1 MFGRL
6 DRSNGRNNWLD
17 RNNYPNRAF
26 GIGRGFNRYDGYSY
40 RRGYRRDRFLGYDHW
55 HLGNFRRYNRCNR
68 FWGYSN
74 YLSFGL
80 GLSIGRYTGYRR
92 SCFRTYYDPFYTYP
106 YYSYGASFGYV
117 PVTTAYYGLSYPV
130 YSSPGTPVNIDINN
144 YGYSDGNV
152 YGYSTDPA
160 AGADTGV
167 SVVPPS
173 SSQPQAALS
182 HRQLAEAAF
191 YRGEY
196 DLARREVIQAMLITP
211 DDAELEMFYGFV
223 HFAVDDYA
231 TAASAVRRAMNADPS
246 LITQPLDIASY
257 YGVEAD
263 FEGQF
268 YKLERTIAANPYEA
282 ELFFLAGYVQYAA
295 GHPNL
300 AFEILQ
306 RAESRAPNDIQIL
319 MTRDA
324 SKRAADIQAASRNEA
339 QRMQGTSGISGNETT
354 MYIGPDGDE
363 FIPEVL
369 PTYPVGNE

>member
-1 MFGRL
+1 M
-6 DRSNGRNNWLD
+6 
-17 RNNYPNRAF
+17 
-26 GIGRGFNRYDGYSY
+26 
-40 RRGYRRDRFLGYDHW
+40 
-55 HLGNFRRYNRCNR
+55 
-68 FWGYSN
+68 
-74 YLSFGL
+74 
-80 GLSIGRYTGYRR
+80 
-92 SCFRTYYDPFYTYP
+92 
-106 YYSYGASFGYV
+106 
-117 PVTTAYYGLSYPV
+117 
-130 YSSPGTPVNIDINN
+130 
-144 YGYSDGNV
+144 
-152 YGYSTDPA
+152 
-160 AGADTGV
+160 
-167 SVVPPS
+167 
-173 SSQPQAALS
+173 S
-182 HRQLAEAAF
+182 HRELAEAAF

-196 DLARREVIQAMLITP
+196 DLARREVIQAMLATP

-231 TAASAVRRAMNADPS
+231 TAASAVRRAMSTDPS

-295 GHPNL
+295 GNPDL

-324 SKRAADIQAASRNEA
+324 SKRASDIQAASRNEA
-339 QRMQGTSGISGNETT
+339 QRMQGKSGLSGNETT

-369 PTYPVGNE
+369 PTYPVENE